1 MGKGRRRGGMGSE
14 GGEGMGEF
22 TITMRHAGYAAY
34 THSVRTV
41 FHSEILVS
49 IEQEHK
55 HLSSNTYVLN
65 ILLRLLH
72 SGRFFI
78 HHARRISNLFPR
90 ANFSTLQL
98 RSHRRQFHRQS
109 LSVTSHDC

>member
-1 MGKGRRRGGMGSE
+1 MGGDGGWGSE

-22 TITMRHAGYAAY
+22 TITMRHARYAY
-34 THSVRTV
+34 IPTQYVLYFIRK
-41 FHSEILVS
+41 ILVS
-49 IEQEHK
+49 IEQEHI

-65 ILLRLLH
+65 ILLRFLH
-72 SGRFFI
+72 SGRFLI

-90 ANFSTLQL
+90 ADFSTLQL